1 MKWEKTGRSVLGNGE
16 TTNYYESDNGQ
27 YLIESR
33 KRAIPHANGIGSWM
47 HTSYWLI
54 NADNLC
60 DQKEFFSLKD
70 AKDAAEKKV
79 MGD

>member
-1 MKWEKTGRSVLGNGE
+1 MKWIKTGRSVMGNGE
-16 TTNYYESDNGQ
+16 STVYYESNDGR

-33 KRAIPHANGIGSWM
+33 KRAIPHANRNGFWF

-60 DQKEFFSLKD
+60 EQKEYYSLKD
-70 AKDAAEKKV
+70 AKAAAERGMK
-79 MGD
+79 